1 MKNYKREGLVKI
13 EFYGAISLLVGLF
26 ALIYNH
32 FGHGVHSIF
41 MSYSWGI
48 PFFALIWYAC
58 MFAINAK
65 ISLISRETLGAAVA
79 TLTLAS
85 IIEGILVIA
94 GTSSI
99 YVLPMAI
106 IGGLL
111 LIFAL
116 IVQLVSLGHKSKSHS

>member
-1 MKNYKREGLVKI
+1 MHACSQSMLRL
-13 EFYGAISLLVGLF
+13 ALF
-26 ALIYNH
+26 Q
-32 FGHGVHSIF
+32 
-41 MSYSWGI
+41 
-48 PFFALIWYAC
+48 
-58 MFAINAK
+58 
-65 ISLISRETLGAAVA
+65 ETLGAAVA

>member
-1 MKNYKREGLVKI
+1 
-13 EFYGAISLLVGLF
+13 
-26 ALIYNH
+26 
-32 FGHGVHSIF
+32 
-41 MSYSWGI
+41 
-48 PFFALIWYAC
+48 

>member
-1 MKNYKREGLVKI
+1 MKNYKRESLVKI

-79 TLTLAS
+79 
-85 IIEGILVIA
+85 ILVIA